1 MKSKSQIRSL
11 LLGGVLPVIAFT
23 LIEEWKGPLWG
34 TVAGLGFGA
43 LEIIYE
49 WRKEGKVSAI
59 TWIANGMIFG
69 LGLISVFTQDGIWFK
84 LQPALLVL
92 GMAFVFWG
100 TSFLGRPL
108 LIELAQKQ
116 NQNLPPLAIE
126 FMKTLNVRLGFFFVG
141 LSALSVYAAFYW
153 STTEWAALKGVGS
166 PLLMIAY
173 LVLEILWFRFRD
185 GSAKNLDKPQSPK
198 EMTEP

>member
-1 MKSKSQIRSL
+1 M
-11 LLGGVLPVIAFT
+11 LGGVLPVIAFT

-43 LEIIYE
+43 LEIFYE
-49 WRKEGKVSAI
+49 WRKEGRVSSI
-59 TWIANGMIFG
+59 TWVANGMIFG
-69 LGLISVFTQDGIWFK
+69 LGLISIFTQDGIWFK

-100 TSFLGRPL
+100 TSFMGKPL

-116 NQNLPPLAIE
+116 NQNLPPLALE

-166 PLLMIAY
+166 PLLMVVY
-173 LVLEILWFRFRD
+173 LVVEILWFRFRHRPVRNHHA
-185 GSAKNLDKPQSPK
+185 SHSPIEK
-198 EMTEP
+198 KGL